1 VGLLAVSSVLAISF
15 PPALATPDFS
25 FKAGTFTKS
34 TGAAPVSQ
42 SITGIGF
49 SPEALIFFWTR
60 QTTAGL
66 ASQVQAGYGFTTGP
80 ANERA
85 IAIASNDA
93 VAPSNTGKRQSQQ
106 RSIILLSGGSPTLGA
121 QAELLSLDA
130 DGFTLNWTTNEA
142 RADIIHYVALGGAD
156 LTNAFAN
163 SFTVVAGAGM
173 QSVTGVG
180 FQPDFVMTLSMD
192 DASLDS
198 NDSIGKASL
207 GFASAPTA
215 RGTLSVTLRDG
226 QSTTDTCVRQR
237 VDRFLSELRS
247 DCGDDMLADLV
258 SFDADGF
265 TINKTNADDATL
277 VHYLALK
284 GGKYGVGAFNKSPS
298 AAPASQSVSGLGFQP
313 VGLLLASKDLPSSTA
328 IVAEGRISFGASD
341 GTNEGAT
348 WFHDKD
354 ALSTTDTNQRTASD
368 KIAVHASQTTL
379 DAEADLASFDADG
392 FTLTWNPN
400 SGAADEILY
409 VAFGSTVSITQSIAE
424 AWNLADVS
432 SLLATKGMPEAW
444 TTGDAANTSA
454 IRALLDGWLASD
466 SVSRLATGALAEGW
480 TMVDGIGQTIISLPS
495 RVTKALAEDWRLRD
509 SIGRTGMKEIT
520 ESVRLAESPLLAAL
534 VSLGEAWRNSD
545 RTLLAALKSLGEE
558 LGLAMSTLPAG
569 VEQPAAAAT
578 MDGTVS
584 QDLSYLPWLFGVGV
598 GILLAALLRRR
609 RRKR

>member
-1 VGLLAVSSVLAISF
+1 
-15 PPALATPDFS
+15 
-25 FKAGTFTKS
+25 
-34 TGAAPVSQ
+34 
-42 SITGIGF
+42 
-49 SPEALIFFWTR
+49 
-60 QTTAGL
+60 
-66 ASQVQAGYGFTTGP
+66 
-80 ANERA
+80 
-85 IAIASNDA
+85 
-93 VAPSNTGKRQSQQ
+93 
-106 RSIILLSGGSPTLGA
+106 
-121 QAELLSLDA
+121 
-130 DGFTLNWTTNEA
+130 
-142 RADIIHYVALGGAD
+142 
-156 LTNAFAN
+156 
-163 SFTVVAGAGM
+163 
-173 QSVTGVG
+173 
-180 FQPDFVMTLSMD
+180 
-192 DASLDS
+192 
-198 NDSIGKASL
+198 
-207 GFASAPTA
+207 
-215 RGTLSVTLRDG
+215 
-226 QSTTDTCVRQR
+226 
-237 VDRFLSELRS
+237 
-247 DCGDDMLADLV
+247 
-258 SFDADGF
+258 
-265 TINKTNADDATL
+265 
-277 VHYLALK
+277 
-284 GGKYGVGAFNKSPS
+284 
-298 AAPASQSVSGLGFQP
+298 

-569 VEQPAAAAT
+569 VEQPTAAAT